1 MPYAALLIG
10 SNWAAGKEPGD
21 ASADLSHEAVSAE
34 ANRRL
39 GPCLGMHYFIADT
52 MI

>member
-39 GPCLGMHYFIADT
+39 GPVWACITSLLT
-52 MI
+52 Q